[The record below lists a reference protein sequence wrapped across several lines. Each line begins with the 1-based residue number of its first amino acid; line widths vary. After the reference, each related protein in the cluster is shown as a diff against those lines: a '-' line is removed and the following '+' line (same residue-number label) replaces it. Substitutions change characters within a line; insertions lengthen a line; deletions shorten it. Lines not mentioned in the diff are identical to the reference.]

1 MQDFFHGE
9 GKGVTEGVD
18 VIIAGTG
25 VFVEVGTGDAVGTG
39 EDVAKNVEVTV
50 GHGVIVNVGGT
61 DVNEAVDVG
70 KTSVTLGMGVLVGTL
85 GTHNRCPA

>member
-1 MQDFFHGE
+1 M
-9 GKGVTEGVD
+9 TEGVD

-50 GHGVIVNVGGT
+50 GHDVNVNAGGIGVNEGVEVGNTSVIVT
-61 DVNEAVDVG
+61 A
-70 KTSVTLGMGVLVGTL
+70 GVLVGTL